1 MQVGDIVKINKSD
14 DWGHISDYY
23 VYGDVAII
31 VSKFLN
37 SHYFDVYI
45 IRTQKKTY
53 FHKAYLEVL
62 NDR

>member
-23 VYGDVAII
+23 VYGDLAII

-45 IRTQKKTY
+45 THKKKHIFTK
-53 FHKAYLEVL
+53 HTW
-62 NDR
+62 RC